1 MTGNRNEPTPTAV
14 SKYSGQGAFSRGSF
28 NDFGLPQALVRTLTT
43 NANHS
48 LAANTWAS
56 YATAERHLNRAE
68 RVTGVTMQ
76 VPLSLRSTLAYVAY
90 LLSPKSEGGRGLKG
104 VSVEKYLSALRVMHM
119 KKGYFEPW
127 FRPEIVSLITRG
139 AKQRD
144 QVFKR
149 LSGKNTKM
157 AMTPQLMWEL
167 KKQING
173 ARLPISRK
181 RIIWATATI
190 AFAGSLRI
198 HELLAREQT
207 KFDQNS
213 VMLAGAIKVKKV
225 RMKGREE
232 DTLSL
237 YIAHPKEEK
246 LSAGVMIDLFQSQD
260 FMCPITAYQNWHKDK
275 GVKLN
280 QQKPLFRLENGMN
293 YTGRLFNK
301 DIRSLMSSVID
312 YGSSPI
318 TAHSFRRGLATF
330 MAKQGYSDH
339 DIMTIGRW
347 KSQAFKAYIAAP
359 RVVRGKLAAALASK
373 VAKSVKWS

>member
-1 MTGNRNEPTPTAV
+1 MPGNRVEPTPTAT
-14 SKYSGQGAFSRGSF
+14 SKYSGLGAFSRGTF
-28 NDFGLPQALVRTLTT
+28 HDFGLSPTLVRTLQT

-56 YATAERHLNRAE
+56 YATAERHLNRAAKA
-68 RVTGVTMQ
+68 TGVPMEC
-76 VPLSLRSTLAYVAY
+76 PLSLRSTLAYVGY

-104 VSVEKYLSALRVMHM
+104 VSVEKYLSALRIIHM

-127 FRPEIVSLITRG
+127 IRPEIISLITRG

-144 QVFKR
+144 QVIKR
-149 LSGKNTKM
+149 LSGKKSKH

-167 KKQING
+167 KKQLNG

-190 AFAGSLRI
+190 AFAGSLRV
-198 HELLAREQT
+198 HELLAREQI
-207 KFDQNS
+207 KFDPSS
-213 VMLAGAIKVKKV
+213 VMLSGAIKVKKFKV
-225 RMKGREE
+225 QGREE

-237 YIAHPKEEK
+237 YIAHPKEDK
-246 LSAGVMIDLFQSQD
+246 LAEGVVIDLFQTQD
-260 FMCPITAYQNWHKDK
+260 FMCPIKAYRNWQKDK
-275 GVKLN
+275 GVKLTP
-280 QQKPLFRLENGMN
+280 QKPLFRLESGRS
-293 YTGRLFNK
+293 YTGKLFNK
-301 DIRSLMSSVID
+301 DIRSLMKRVID
-312 YGSSPI
+312 YDSSPI

-330 MAKQGYSDH
+330 MAKEGYSDH

-359 RVVRGKLAAALASK
+359 RVIRGKLAAALASK
-373 VAKSVKWS
+373 VARSVNWT